1 MQTTRAITKFLATL
15 FLILIVWICYSLISI
30 VFQEHANEN
39 QEYIPKDANFVV
51 RIDGR
56 KLLNTSASSIILH
69 EDEEI
74 INLIERLLQDETEG
88 ESTIKGLG
96 IAINSDIIIFSQSKN
111 THDLVGVLLNLIL
124 PKTFKKND
132 HNLVGVLFNLNRPKT
147 FKKNAPL
154 LFGDNRAIAINGN
167 VGLVYF
173 EIIKEENNRLSVK
186 ALKNKADKILSKK
199 STFDF
204 SVFETPGDNIMAQS
218 WSKKGFVRKVKMP
231 HDASLSF
238 IITDTELII
247 DGELAYNL
255 KSKSEISKDI
265 KPHGIHLSMDQV
277 SGIVND
283 SLASLFKN
291 LNIPEGKISGLS
303 VNYHEL
309 ELIADPVLFPAP
321 KFDAL
326 VTFEGNFNIELAID
340 SLLSKEDS
348 KRINESCISY
358 SGLKFYYEQVDNK
371 TVYIGTSKSVSYI
384 KHDNTTSFRMY
395 GNPACFAKVE
405 GSGMMKSLF
414 EMIPYF
420 TSSREF
426 LGKIETLDISIGT
439 PKNRISKVRA
449 SVKFN
454 KGKYPLNSILM
465 FMIESN

>member
-1 MQTTRAITKFLATL
+1 
-15 FLILIVWICYSLISI
+15 
-30 VFQEHANEN
+30 
-39 QEYIPKDANFVV
+39 
-51 RIDGR
+51 
-56 KLLNTSASSIILH
+56 
-69 EDEEI
+69 
-74 INLIERLLQDETEG
+74 
-88 ESTIKGLG
+88 
-96 IAINSDIIIFSQSKN
+96 
-111 THDLVGVLLNLIL
+111 
-124 PKTFKKND
+124 
-132 HNLVGVLFNLNRPKT
+132 
-147 FKKNAPL
+147 
-154 LFGDNRAIAINGN
+154 
-167 VGLVYF
+167 
-173 EIIKEENNRLSVK
+173 
-186 ALKNKADKILSKK
+186 
-199 STFDF
+199 
-204 SVFETPGDNIMAQS
+204 
-218 WSKKGFVRKVKMP
+218 MP

-384 KHDNTTSFRMY
+384 KHDNKTSFRMY